1 METVQ
6 VRLPNSV
13 LLEEECTKD
22 VSGRDFLDRVCERV
36 GVYETD
42 FFGLKCLKRNV
53 SYWLF
58 LRRPLLEQINK
69 KGRVMLCVKYFVD
82 ISHIQQSTT
91 KRMLYHEL
99 KEKLR
104 RGDICLQE
112 GDIAKAGALICCLEK
127 LSGEV
132 RAGRSVVYTRF
143 LPEHARSENLRW
155 DITQQLSQLEGKS
168 ESEIMDL
175 YLQLLSQAR
184 GYDTCYFVAQ
194 TQSGRD
200 ATLTLGNST
209 VTLSDRE
216 SPELV
221 HNTMDIRDV
230 LEVAYSG
237 RRVVVT
243 SKDQDTK
250 GAHLS
255 ISAKFCNRKLA
266 REVFRIITEYH
277 VYLYQH
283 NVPEGILFH
292 RYKPRRIRI
301 SRGDYLLFDL
311 VRTLEESYSFHW
323 TRLHSV
329 DEGGQVQLEDSVLS
343 CQDTMCSTRE
353 LLNDSEL
360 DVTFNDLDTSKIGR
374 EKRGKQDYCKIC
386 FTNRVKTV
394 FCPCG
399 HSVSCIS
406 CAKRITTCPICR
418 KSIAHKQTI
427 FTA

>member
-1 METVQ
+1 MQTVQ

-22 VSGRDFLDRVCERV
+22 VSGRDFLDRVCDRV

-42 FFGLKCLKRNV
+42 FFGLKCLKNNV
-53 SYWLF
+53 SYWLY
-58 LRRPLLEQINK
+58 LRRPLLEQIK
-69 KGRVMLCVKYFVD
+69 KKSRVMLCVKYFVD

-91 KRMLYHEL
+91 KRLLYHEL

-112 GDIAKAGALICCLEK
+112 GDIARAGALMCCLEK

-143 LPEHARSENLRW
+143 FPEHERSDTLSW
-155 DITQQLSQLEGKS
+155 DIAQQLSQLEGKS

-175 YLQLLSQAR
+175 YLQLISQAR
-184 GYDTCYFVAQ
+184 GYGTCHFVAR

-200 ATLTLGNST
+200 ATLTIGSST
-209 VTLSDRE
+209 IILSDRE

-221 HNTMDIRDV
+221 LNMMAIRDV
-230 LEVAYSG
+230 LEVAYTG
-237 RRVVVT
+237 RRLVVT

-250 GAHLS
+250 GTHLS
-255 ISAKFCNRKLA
+255 ISAKLSNKKLA
-266 REVFRIITEYH
+266 RELFRILTEYH
-277 VYLYQH
+277 VYLYQRS
-283 NVPEGILFH
+283 VPEGILFH
-292 RYKPRRIRI
+292 RYKYRRIGQDRD
-301 SRGDYLLFDL
+301 GYLLFDMI
-311 VRTLEESYSFHW
+311 RTLEESYSFHW
-323 TRLHSV
+323 TRLHRV
-329 DEGGQVQLEDSVLS
+329 NEGGQVQLEDSVLT
-343 CQDTMCSTRE
+343 CQGTTCSTE
-353 LLNDSEL
+353 LMNDSSL
-360 DVTFNDLDTSKIGR
+360 DVTFNGLDTSKIGG
-374 EKRGKQDYCKIC
+374 EKIVKQDYCKIC

>member
-1 METVQ
+1 
-6 VRLPNSV
+6 
-13 LLEEECTKD
+13 
-22 VSGRDFLDRVCERV
+22 
-36 GVYETD
+36 
-42 FFGLKCLKRNV
+42 
-53 SYWLF
+53 
-58 LRRPLLEQINK
+58 
-69 KGRVMLCVKYFVD
+69 MLCVKYFVD
-82 ISHIQQSTT
+82 ISQIQQSTT

-112 GDIAKAGALICCLEK
+112 GDVARVGALMCCLEK

-132 RAGRSVVYTRF
+132 RAGRNVVYTRF
-143 LPEHARSENLRW
+143 FPEHVMSVNLSW
-155 DITQQLSQLEGKS
+155 DITQQLKQLEGKS

-175 YLQLLSQAR
+175 CLQLLSQAS
-184 GYDTCYFVAQ
+184 GYGMCHFVAQ

-200 ATLTLGNST
+200 AMLTLRNT
-209 VTLSDRE
+209 TITLSDRE

-221 HNTMDIRDV
+221 HSMMAVWDV
-230 LEVAYSG
+230 LEVAYRG
-237 RRVVVT
+237 RRLVVT

-255 ISAKFCNRKLA
+255 MFAKLCNRKLA

-277 VYLYQH
+277 VYLYQRR
-283 NVPEGILFH
+283 VPEGILFH
-292 RYKPRRIRI
+292 RYKPRWIRQD
-301 SRGDYLLFDL
+301 RDGYLLFDL
-311 VRTLEESYSFHW
+311 IRTLEESYSFHW
-323 TRLHSV
+323 TRLHRV
-329 DEGGQVQLEDSVLS
+329 DEGGQGQLEDSVLS
-343 CQDTMCSTRE
+343 CQDSTCSTRE
-353 LLNDSEL
+353 LLNDSNL
-360 DVTFNDLDTSKIGR
+360 DVTFNGLDMSKIGG
-374 EKRGKQDYCKIC
+374 EKKIKQDYCKIC
-386 FTNRVKTV
+386 FANRVKTV